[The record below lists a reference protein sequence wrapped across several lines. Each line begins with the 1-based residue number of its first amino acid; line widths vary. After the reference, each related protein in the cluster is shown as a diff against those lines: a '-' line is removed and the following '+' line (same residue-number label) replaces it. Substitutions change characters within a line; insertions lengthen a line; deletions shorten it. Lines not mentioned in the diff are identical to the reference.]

1 MFDGEKK
8 AIKNTQISNLTSQKH
23 KLELY
28 NCANVS
34 SLTNISKTTKLIL
47 NKF

>member
-1 MFDGEKK
+1 MNDDLECLMVKK

-28 NCANVS
+28 KCANVS
-34 SLTNISKTTKLIL
+34 SLTNISKLP
-47 NKF
+47 N